1 MRRSRYI
8 ITDKLALIFSTK
20 QQFVNGARKCAAF
33 IDHETLFKS
42 IEIETI
48 YSASGLLAAK
58 RLIADATSQEEK
70 YIF

>member
-8 ITDKLALIFSTK
+8 KTYKLALIFSTK

-33 IDHETLFKS
+33 IDHETLLKL
-42 IEIETI
+42 IETETT
-48 YSASGLLAAK
+48 YTASGLLAAK
-58 RLIADATSQEEK
+58 RLIADATSQAEK